1 MILESLVQYYEALA
15 AADKLERPGW
25 GPVGVSYALE
35 LDEMGSLLQII
46 PLKES
51 QLQGKKT
58 VLRPQPLA
66 VPSPVKRTVAI
77 LPNFLCDNSSY
88 FLGADNK
95 GKPERSRDCFL
106 AAKALHLELL
116 DGLTSPAAQA
126 VRNFFTSW
134 QTEGAAEHPLVAEAW
149 DDLSKGANLVFWV
162 GGGYAHQDP
171 QLQAAWQRHYD
182 NEQSEIAMQCLV
194 TGRMGQPTRL
204 HPSIKGVRGAQS
216 SGASLVSF
224 NAPAFESFG
233 REQGENAPVCSYAAF
248 AYGAALNYL
257 LSNRVQYIGD
267 TAVVAWS
274 EGGEEGYQDAFSA
287 MLFGQKPDSVSEAD
301 LTDVIHKL
309 ALGQTVNWDG
319 LPLDPQNRFYVLG
332 LAPNAARLSV
342 RFFLRSSFGAFAEN
356 TRKHYDRLDI
366 VRPSYDRFESLWLWN
381 LLNETVNQNSRDKS
395 PSPQMAGDVLRAIL
409 TNVLYPATLYNGVQL
424 RIRAE
429 HEVTRGRAAIIKA
442 YLLQNT
448 ARTAVY
454 PSYEEVLTVKLNE
467 ESTYLPYV
475 LGRMFSVLEAIQQQA
490 NPGINATI
498 KDKYFNSACSMP
510 GSVFP
515 LLVNLA
521 QKHLKKIKG
530 DNMAFYVRLEKQLS
544 ALMNDIDT
552 DYPAHLSL
560 HDQGIFQLGYYHQT
574 QKRYEKKQEGK
585 ENG

>member
-1 MILESLVQYYEALA
+1 MILEALVRYYEALA
-15 AADKLERPGW
+15 AAGTLECPGW

-35 LDEMGSLLQII
+35 LDEEGALLQLI
-46 PLKES
+46 PLKIE
-51 QLQGKKT
+51 QPQGKKT
-58 VLRPQPLA
+58 VLRPQALT
-66 VPSPVKRTVAI
+66 VPSPVKRTVAV

-88 FLGADNK
+88 FLGADDK

-106 AAKALHLELL
+106 AAKDLHLTLL
-116 DGLTSPAAQA
+116 DGLTSPAARA
-126 VRNFFTSW
+126 VRSFFASW
-134 QTEGAAEHPLVAEAW
+134 QTGGAAEHPLAAEIW

-162 GGGYAHQDP
+162 DGGYAHEDP
-171 QLQAAWQRHYD
+171 QIRAAWQRHYD
-182 NEQSEIAMQCLV
+182 GAQSGTVMQCLV
-194 TGRMGQPTRL
+194 TGEETAPARL
-204 HPSIKGVRGAQS
+204 HPNIKGVRGAQS

-233 REQGENAPVCSYAAF
+233 REQGENAPVGSYAAF

-257 LSNRVQYIGD
+257 LSDRVQYIGD
-267 TAVVAWS
+267 TATVAWA
-274 EGGEEGYQDAFSA
+274 EGGEAQYQDVFSS
-287 MLFGQKPDSVSEAD
+287 MLFGSSVSEAD

-309 ALGQTVNWDG
+309 ALGQTVNWNSV
-319 LPLDPQNRFYVLG
+319 PLDPKNRFYVLG

-342 RFFLRSSFGAFAEN
+342 RFFLRDSFGAFAAN
-356 TRKHYDRLDI
+356 TQRHYDRLEI
-366 VRPSYDRFESLWLWN
+366 VRPAYDRFEHLPLWN
-381 LLNETVNQNSRDKS
+381 LLNETVNQNARDKV

-409 TNVLYPATLYNGVQL
+409 TGTPYPATLYNGVQL

-429 HEVTRGRAAIIKA
+429 HEVTRGRAAAIKA

-448 ARTAVY
+448 AQSAAY

-475 LGRMFSVLEAIQQQA
+475 LGRMFSTLEAIQQQA
-490 NPGINATI
+490 NPGINTTI

-515 LLVNLA
+515 LLINLA

-530 DNMAFYVRLEKQLS
+530 DSIPFYVHLEKQLS
-544 ALMNDIDT
+544 SLMNLIDS
-552 DYPAHLSL
+552 DYPVHLSL
-560 HDQGIFQLGYYHQT
+560 HDQGVFQLGYYHQT